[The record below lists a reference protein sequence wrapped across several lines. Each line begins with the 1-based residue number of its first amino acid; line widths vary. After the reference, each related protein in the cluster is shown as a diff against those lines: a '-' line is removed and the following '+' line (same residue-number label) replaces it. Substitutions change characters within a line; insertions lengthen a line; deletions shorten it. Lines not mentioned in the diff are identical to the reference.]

1 MRAGTVFYFIEET
14 FKVNRPHYFVVLNTP
29 SAKTDNLVLV
39 CAITLDLKVA
49 DRCTKLGFA
58 RETFIDVT
66 PADYSPLKHPSL
78 FDCNSPIVKPL
89 QVFVQK
95 IATKKLKYCPPI
107 GPALLTRLKS
117 GVLASPMVSPKIKK
131 LLD

>member
-1 MRAGTVFYFIEET
+1 MQAGAVFYFVEET
-14 FKVNRPHYFVVLNTP
+14 FKVSRPHYFVVLNTP
-29 SAKTDNLVLV
+29 SAKTGNLVLV

-58 RETFIDVT
+58 RETFVDVT
-66 PADYSPLKHPSL
+66 PADYSPLKHVSL

-89 QVFVQK
+89 EVFTQK
-95 IATKKLKYCPPI
+95 ITTKKLKSCPTISPS
-107 GPALLTRLKS
+107 LLARLKF

-131 LLD
+131 LLN